1 MLIGELAE
9 RAGTSARTL
18 RYYEEQG
25 LVRPRR
31 DANGYRQYDEA
42 ELRVVAEIRARLA
55 AGFGLSDIRPFVEC
69 LRAGNEAGHVCPDSV
84 AVLRRKLAEVDGYLD
99 QLTEVRDRLRAQLT
113 EAQRDR
119 ARQDRVQRD
128 RAVENREI
136 RCRKLP

>member
-31 DANGYRQYDEA
+31 DANGYRQYDDA
-42 ELRVVAEIRARLA
+42 ELRVVHEIRALLGS
-55 AGFGLSDIRPFVEC
+55 GFGLEDIRPFVEC
-69 LRAGNEAGHVCPDSV
+69 LRAGNESGHVCPDSV
-84 AVLRRKLAEVDGYLD
+84 VVLRRKLAEVEGYLR
-99 QLTEVRDRLRAQLT
+99 QLTEVRDRLRVQLT
-113 EAQRDR
+113 Q
-119 ARQDRVQRD
+119 
-128 RAVENREI
+128 AVEHRET

>member
-9 RAGTSARTL
+9 KAGTSARTL

-25 LVRPRR
+25 LMRPRR
-31 DANGYRQYDEA
+31 DANGYRQYDDG

-55 AGFGLSDIRPFVEC
+55 AGFGLDEIRPFVEC

-99 QLTEVRDRLRAQLT
+99 QLTEVRDRLRAQLA
-113 EAQRDR
+113 EH
-119 ARQDRVQRD
+119 
-128 RAVENREI
+128 REHP
-136 RCRKLP
+136 CRKLL

>member
-25 LVRPRR
+25 LMRPRR
-31 DANGYRQYDEA
+31 DANGYRQYDDA

-55 AGFGLSDIRPFVEC
+55 AGFGLEDIRPFVEC

-84 AVLRRKLAEVDGYLD
+84 VVLRRKLAEVDGYLD

-113 EAQRDR
+113 EAQ
-119 ARQDRVQRD
+119 QDRVQRN
-128 RAVENREI
+128 RAVEQRET